1 MKEFTDGKGNIR
13 SLENLTAE
21 LTLNGA
27 LRDEEKR
34 FDETIRDNVV
44 YGLLPKGTTL
54 ETLREKGSVRYV
66 GWGMVGHGQSQA
78 STIRPDEVHNPL
90 RWHTEDKVPY
100 DTLVRRAQYYIDH
113 EWFLE
118 AGEELPTHK
127 EPPNAGGAGRR
138 FQMTSGHNRWSIHS
152 MNLTNNI
159 IANTH
164 RGEPF
169 VFINDRDAADLGVAN
184 GEKVRL
190 VSNDGDSLVQAKL
203 SPSVRPGQVILY
215 NGFEPYMHENWYSQ
229 ADLESG
235 HVKHLGFAAGY
246 GHLNYRPL
254 SWQPIPADRAV
265 RVDVEK
271 VG

>member
-1 MKEFTDGKGNIR
+1 M
-13 SLENLTAE
+13 
-21 LTLNGA
+21 
-27 LRDEEKR
+27 
-34 FDETIRDNVV
+34 
-44 YGLLPKGTTL
+44 
-54 ETLREKGSVRYV
+54 
-66 GWGMVGHGQSQA
+66 
-78 STIRPDEVHNPL
+78 
-90 RWHTEDKVPY
+90 
-100 DTLVRRAQYYIDH
+100 RRAQYYIDH

-127 EPPNAGGAGRR
+127 EPPPGHGGRSRR
-138 FQMTSGHNRWSIHS
+138 FEMTSGHNRWSVHS
-152 MNLTNNI
+152 MNMTNNI
-159 IANTH
+159 IANTY

-169 VFINDRDAADLGVAN
+169 VFINDADAADLGIEN
-184 GEKVRL
+184 GGRVRL

-215 NGFEPYMHENWYSQ
+215 NGFEPYQHENWYSQ

-271 VG
+271 I